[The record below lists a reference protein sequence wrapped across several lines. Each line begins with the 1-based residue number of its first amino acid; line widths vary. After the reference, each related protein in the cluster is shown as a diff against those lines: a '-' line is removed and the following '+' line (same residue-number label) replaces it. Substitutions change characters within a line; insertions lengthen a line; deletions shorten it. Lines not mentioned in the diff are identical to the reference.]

1 MIIRLK
7 DYLNHNEFSVS
18 ESQLESY
25 YQEIKSEYF
34 KYTPSVKVEYL
45 EFFIDS
51 SSGRNNLQEQSL
63 YIKEK
68 IEAGASMRE
77 LASGLKA
84 VQYRQQ
90 SFSDTLQIIGEENQ
104 DHDIREFSLQLRINE
119 SRIVFSETNSAIYLM
134 HCIDRM
140 PEQIHPFHKVKKD
153 VIWYY
158 QKEQYKKCLK
168 EGHNCWVDAKDTDR
182 SWLNVGKDPW
192 L

>member
-1 MIIRLK
+1 MIKWWEEDNRSRIEKKINNEVVFGPIETSLEEYVDYLFSNLIIRLK

-90 SFSDTLQIIGEENQ
+90 SFSDTMQIIGEENH
-104 DHDIREFSLQLRINE
+104 DHDIQ
-119 SRIVFSETNSAIYLM
+119 
-134 HCIDRM
+134 
-140 PEQIHPFHKVKKD
+140 
-153 VIWYY
+153 W
-158 QKEQYKKCLK
+158 
-168 EGHNCWVDAKDTDR
+168 
-182 SWLNVGKDPW
+182 
-192 L
+192 